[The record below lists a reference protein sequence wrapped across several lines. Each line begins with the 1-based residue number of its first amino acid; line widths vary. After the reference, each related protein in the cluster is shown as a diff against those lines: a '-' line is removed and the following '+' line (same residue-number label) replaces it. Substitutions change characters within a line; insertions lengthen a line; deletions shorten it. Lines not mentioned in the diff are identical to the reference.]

1 MVPEGL
7 QGLACGS
14 GPPPRH
20 CYDDVDGGDRVLQ
33 RNGVTIRPL
42 QLEDLDKL
50 YEWHQDAEIDA
61 WAGWGPRMSR
71 ARFLHRYEEVVREPP
86 EDFVLFGV
94 EYGDGLV
101 GYIELAEISRI
112 SRRAA
117 IGFVIGEKDVRRHG
131 VATNA
136 VVLML
141 DYGFSLEDLERIYAE
156 VYPFNQASVRL
167 LEKVGFQHEG
177 TLRRHEVHQGART
190 DLAVYGI
197 LRDEFYGRYS
207 TALPNPGRQ

>member
-1 MVPEGL
+1 ML
-7 QGLACGS
+7 K
-14 GPPPRH
+14 
-20 CYDDVDGGDRVLQ
+20 
-33 RNGVTIRPL
+33 RNGVTIRPIE
-42 QLEDLDKL
+42 LEDLDRL
-50 YEWHQDAEIDA
+50 YEWHQDTEIDA
-61 WAGWGPRMSR
+61 WAGWDPRMSR
-71 ARFLHRYEEVVREPP
+71 VRFLHRYEEVVREPP
-86 EDFVLFGV
+86 EDLVLFAV
-94 EYGDGLV
+94 EYGDDLV

-117 IGFVIGEKDVRRHG
+117 IGFVIGQKAVRRHG

-141 DYGFSLEDLERIYAE
+141 DYGFSLEDLDRIYAE
-156 VYPFNQASVRL
+156 VYPFNQASVQL